1 MCLCFGKRC
10 LSGDE
15 KTSNSKSISSSDNS
29 DLTNGQAEV
38 QDAAEGDGQI
48 SCAQTGYGATDDIE
62 LTTFLVTQPSEE
74 DDTPSAEEAAPVSVE
89 VDACQPL
96 IHISYTNSEASN
108 DSKPE
113 VLESLTPEIQSIEFD
128 DVGLS
133 VCNFASLPLLN
144 KSHSASFP
152 SSSNTKRLLSAVS
165 SNSLDTADMAKKK
178 KKKLRLKKFRLKKKK
193 SPLDQ
198 GGMSDPSSVDLKE
211 YEESVS
217 PRSCSSASIDTAEGS
232 VEAQKK
238 PKTLKKLLFSKK
250 KTSVTAYSKYTSSS
264 LVASLDGLS
273 DDNVCKE

>member
-1 MCLCFGKRC
+1 MCLCFGKSC
-10 LSGDE
+10 LSSDE
-15 KTSNSKSISSSDNS
+15 KTSKSSSTSDNS
-29 DLTNGQAEV
+29 DSTNGQAEV
-38 QDAAEGDGQI
+38 HYVAEEDGQI

-74 DDTPSAEEAAPVSVE
+74 GDTPSVEEVAPGSVE
-89 VDACQPL
+89 VDAVQPL
-96 IHISYTNSEASN
+96 IHITYTNSEASN

-113 VLESLTPEIQSIEFD
+113 VLESLTPEIQSLEFD

-152 SSSNTKRLLSAVS
+152 SSDNSKRLLSAVS
-165 SNSLDTADMAKKK
+165 SNSLDTADLAKKK
-178 KKKLRLKKFRLKKKK
+178 KKKLRLKRFRMKKKK
-193 SPLDQ
+193 SPLDE
-198 GGMSDPSSVDLKE
+198 GGISDPSSVDSKE
-211 YEESVS
+211 NDEYVS
-217 PRSCSSASIDTAEGS
+217 PRSCSTASIDTAEGS
-232 VEAQKK
+232 VEAKKK

-273 DDNVCKE
+273 DENVCKE

>member
-1 MCLCFGKRC
+1 MCLCFGKSC

-15 KTSNSKSISSSDNS
+15 KTSKSSSTSDNS
-29 DLTNGQAEV
+29 DLTNSHAEV
-38 QDAAEGDGQI
+38 HYAAEGDGQI
-48 SCAQTGYGATDDIE
+48 SCAQIGYGATDDIE

-74 DDTPSAEEAAPVSVE
+74 GDTPSVEEVAPGSVE
-89 VDACQPL
+89 VDALQPL
-96 IHISYTNSEASN
+96 IQITYTNSEASN

-113 VLESLTPEIQSIEFD
+113 VLESPTPEIQSLEFN

-133 VCNFASLPLLN
+133 VCNFASLPLLS

-152 SSSNTKRLLSAVS
+152 SSNNSKRLLSAVS
-165 SNSLDTADMAKKK
+165 SNSLDTADLAKKK
-178 KKKLRLKKFRLKKKK
+178 KKKLRLKRFRMKKKK

-198 GGMSDPSSVDLKE
+198 GGISDPSSVDSKE
-211 YEESVS
+211 YDESVS
-217 PRSCSSASIDTAEGS
+217 PRSCSTASIDTAEGS
-232 VEAQKK
+232 VEAKKK

-250 KTSVTAYSKYTSSS
+250 KTSVTAYTKYTSSS